1 MLVLEIAVGVF
12 IGIFV
17 FWKFYKQHTKKE
29 EAKVAQI
36 KIYEANSE
44 RIRGRLDA
52 AFSQFINIFAERL
65 LTLEDDKTITFQD
78 AGIIE
83 LKLFMENLIKIQEQI
98 KSDEDA
104 NREALQIDSN
114 LKHRILIELNEGLQS
129 MSTKANL
136 QALSMFE
143 EKILEIANSKDC

>member
-1 MLVLEIAVGVF
+1 MLVLEIAAGVF
-12 IGIFV
+12 IGLFV
-17 FWKFYKQHTKKE
+17 FWKFYKHHTKKE
-29 EAKVAQI
+29 EDKVAQI

-44 RIRGRLDA
+44 RIRRRIDA
-52 AFSQFINIFAERL
+52 AFADFINIFAERL

-83 LKLFMENLIKIQEQI
+83 LKLFMEHLIKIQEQI
-98 KSDEDA
+98 EGDEDV
-104 NREALQIDSN
+104 NREALQIDAN
-114 LKHRILIELNEGLQS
+114 LKQRILFELNEGLAS

-143 EKILEIANSKDC
+143 EKILEIANSKVS